1 MTAEQLKTHTI
12 AAWREIKFQQS
23 GTDSSGRTYPWRFV
37 DVSAP
42 QQLYEKKIVYLNF
55 FPILYIFKVVVIL
68 EFG

>member
-1 MTAEQLKTHTI
+1 MTEEQLKTHTI

-42 QQLYEKKIVYLNF
+42 QQLYEKKLCI
-55 FPILYIFKVVVIL
+55 
-68 EFG
+68 